1 MQRMVG
7 ASPRIGFDR
16 FIKSQWVHSALKVRA
31 GVASRDE
38 LLSLLDAERIGP
50 AARKKTQTVLNRLW
64 LEPLNDLIEFADRGA
79 AIYLSNPSTPAFPL
93 SWGMAIATYP
103 FFGKVSE
110 LVGRLAILQ
119 GECTSSEIHRRM
131 SEIYGEREGTYRM
144 TNMVLQTQQDWGAID
159 RIGREKRVI
168 TKKATSISSETLIQW
183 VIEAALRYHRKPL
196 QVSAIESLHVLYPIT
211 FSDSVSYIASK
222 SERLILTSDG
232 SGQQLVALHED

>member
-1 MQRMVG
+1 MV
-7 ASPRIGFDR
+7 AVSPRIGFDR
-16 FIKSQWVHSALKVRA
+16 FIKSQWAHSALKVRA

-38 LLSLLDAERIGP
+38 LLRLLDAEKMGP
-50 AARKKTQTVLNRLW
+50 AAKKKTQTVLNRLW
-64 LEPLNDLIEFADRGA
+64 LEPINDLIDFADRGA
-79 AIYLSNPSTPAFPL
+79 AIYLSNPSTPHFPL

-110 LVGRLAILQ
+110 LVGRLIVLQ
-119 GECTSSEIHRRM
+119 GECASSEIHRRM

-159 RIGREKRVI
+159 RVGRGKRVVA
-168 TKKATSISSETLIQW
+168 KKATSISGETLIQW

-196 QVSAIESLHVLYPIT
+196 QVSAIESMHVLYPIT
-211 FSDSVSYIASK
+211 LADSVSYIASK